1 MTLSKLM
8 PGVHY
13 ATLNSNGNNV
23 YLVLGK
29 RAAFID
35 SGDGTDGDTDK
46 IVSLWRSLGSPHV
59 DLIILTHRHYDHSG
73 GAAKLANIT
82 GGRIASS
89 FDEKSHID
97 QFYSSEVVHHV
108 LEHGDLIDLDG
119 ALLEILLTPGHTL
132 GSISI
137 MYYEEKVLFTG
148 DTILGDSNTTIMCDQ
163 GDMELYLNSLRNL
176 QNYEIRLIAPGH
188 GPVVRRPMVEINRII
203 EHRLNRERQIFEL
216 ISTQKNT
223 IDEIFNSIYIN
234 LETEL
239 AHLAREQIRSHVVKL
254 QREGRI
260 TSSTDG
266 NIFHTVM

>member
-1 MTLSKLM
+1 MTLSELV
-8 PGVHY
+8 PGVHCV
-13 ATLNSNGNNV
+13 TLNGNGNNV

-59 DLIILTHRHYDHSG
+59 DLIILTHRHYDHVG
-73 GAAKLANIT
+73 GAARLANLT
-82 GGRIASS
+82 GSRIASS

-97 QFYSSEVVHHV
+97 QFSNSEVVQQV

-119 ALLEILLTPGHTL
+119 ARLEILLTPGHTL

-148 DTILGDSNTTIMCDQ
+148 DTILGDSNTTIMYDQ
-163 GDMELYLNSLRNL
+163 GDMELYLNSLSNL
-176 QNYEIRLIAPGH
+176 QGYEIRLIAPGH
-188 GPVVRRPMVEINRII
+188 GPVVRRPMVEIKRII

-216 ISTQKNT
+216 ISIQKST
-223 IDEIFNSIYIN
+223 IDEIFNSIYMN
-234 LETEL
+234 LEPEL
-239 AHLAREQIRSHVVKL
+239 THLAREQVRSHVVKL

-266 NIFHTVM
+266 NIFSRVV